1 MLQLPE
7 LRCPLSSPLGAAYFF
22 RGKEY
27 WKVLDGELEVAP
39 GYPQSTARDW
49 LVCRDLPADPEGTDG
64 EAGAHARPGQRDHS
78 RSEDA
83 YEVCSCTSLAAPAPR
98 AAGPLLAALLSFLWT
113 ASQALTL

>member
-1 MLQLPE
+1 MLQQLE

-49 LVCRDLPADPEGTDG
+49 LVCRDLPADPEGMDG
-64 EAGAHARPGQRDHS
+64 EAGAHARGYRFNLSRAKWGATFFRSHKNSAKMQIIMPTHS
-78 RSEDA
+78 FYRMSQEIG
-83 YEVCSCTSLAAPAPR
+83 R
-98 AAGPLLAALLSFLWT
+98 AHV
-113 ASQALTL
+113 